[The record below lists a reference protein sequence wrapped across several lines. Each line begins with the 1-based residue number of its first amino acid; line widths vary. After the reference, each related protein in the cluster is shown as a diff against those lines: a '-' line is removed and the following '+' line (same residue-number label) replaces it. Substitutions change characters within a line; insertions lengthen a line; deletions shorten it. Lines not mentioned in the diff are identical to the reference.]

1 MPTTIPTFGFY
12 LDYGPNYDYSEFSRE
27 TRTLQE
33 IFVAEADDYSPAWG
47 DVSAWVPLHVYE
59 ERGVPDGDPVCMT
72 PTTRTLWPQAPS
84 PVARALQ
91 LKCDHCRVYMRSF
104 DANAERRLARQ
115 FLNEWH
121 ATTTTTTT
129 NAKVYGETPTLKGH
143 GHDLPLSIN
152 GNAVDTRPRCRQHRT
167 IGPTSTIRAPKDP
180 ARHRVS
186 SPLTN
191 RLLPSCEK

>member
-1 MPTTIPTFGFY
+1 MS
-12 LDYGPNYDYSEFSRE
+12 SESSLTAFDPEVVALAERAAE
-27 TRTLQE
+27 TGCL
-33 IFVAEADDYSPAWG
+33 EAS
-47 DVSAWVPLHVYE
+47 SASLVY
-59 ERGVPDGDPVCMT
+59 
-72 PTTRTLWPQAPS
+72 
-84 PVARALQ
+84 
-91 LKCDHCRVYMRSF
+91 HCRVYMRSF
-104 DANAERRLARQ
+104 DANAEQRLARQ

-121 ATTTTTTT
+121 ATTTTITT